1 MLLLFK
7 PPYRLKNRPLMT
19 DKPLNLLAQ
28 ANPENEDKIA
38 QFFGKPKAQKTLLS
52 ENLTKQNFDEEGSE
66 VDTIAAEAFD
76 ETEEDFD
83 EDEDDF
89 DTEELDFP
97 LQNPDYYQLPNVL
110 PEDFRTGYV
119 AIVGRPNVGKSTLM
133 NHILGQKLSIT
144 SRKPQTTRH
153 RITGILS
160 THDMQAIF
168 VDTPGIHAKEVRAI
182 NERMNKA
189 ATSALSD
196 VDLVL
201 FVVDGLKWAADDALV
216 FNKLKNL
223 KVPVVA
229 VINKSDTIKKKADL
243 FPYLIKLND
252 TGIFADIV
260 PVSALRNHNLQELEK
275 VIAKYLPV
283 AEPIYD
289 TEQITDRSERFLAS
303 EIVRE
308 KVMRTAGDEVPYD
321 LTVQIDEFRDEAAH
335 ADPKTGK
342 QRKAVTFI
350 DATIFVERQGQ
361 KAIVIGDKGDK
372 IKQIGME
379 ARQDMEA
386 LFGKKIMLTLW
397 VKVKKGWSDDE
408 RALTSLG
415 Y

>member
-1 MLLLFK
+1 MSPSSQK
-7 PPYRLKNRPLMT
+7 PPANASETNT
-19 DKPLNLLAQ
+19 D
-28 ANPENEDKIA
+28 NEAMIA
-38 QFFGKPKAQKTLLS
+38 QFFGKPKAKT
-52 ENLTKQNFDEEGSE
+52 TKDEPHIDLEMSDDDE
-66 VDTIAAEAFD
+66 VDGAE
-76 ETEEDFD
+76 D
-83 EDEDDF
+83 EDENLADF
-89 DTEELDFP
+89 AK
-97 LQNPDYYQLPNVL
+97 NPAYYQLPEVL

-133 NHILGQKLSIT
+133 NHLLGQKLSIT

-160 THDMQAIF
+160 THVMQAIF

-189 ATSALSD
+189 ATSALND
-196 VDLVL
+196 VDVVL
-201 FVVDGLKWAADDALV
+201 FVVDGLKWVADDALV
-216 FNKLKNL
+216 FEKLKTL

-229 VINKSDTIKKKADL
+229 VINKSDTIKSKADL
-243 FPYLIKLND
+243 FPHLIKLNE
-252 TGIFADIV
+252 TGVFKDIV
-260 PVSALRNHNLQELEK
+260 PVSALRNHNLDELEK
-275 VIAKYLPV
+275 VIAKYLPI

-303 EIVRE
+303 EIIRE
-308 KVMRTAGDEVPYD
+308 KVMRSAGDEVPYD

-335 ADPKTGK
+335 KDPKTGK
-342 QRKAVTFI
+342 WRKAVTFI

-372 IKQIGME
+372 IKQIGMD
-379 ARQDMEA
+379 ARKDMEI
-386 LFGKKIMLTLW
+386 LFDKKIMLTLW
-397 VKVKKGWSDDE
+397 VKVKKGWADDE

>member
-1 MLLLFK
+1 MSQTSQPNLSQ
-7 PPYRLKNRPLMT
+7 T
-19 DKPLNLLAQ
+19 DA
-28 ANPENEDKIA
+28 ENEDKIA
-38 QFFGKPKAQKTLLS
+38 QFFGKPNDKSTLAPS
-52 ENLTKQNFDEEGSE
+52 DNLPNNEAGLDPTDVESDLAHDELDSDAIDEE
-66 VDTIAAEAFD
+66 D
-76 ETEEDFD
+76 EDFD
-83 EDEDDF
+83 FAGLAADH
-89 DTEELDFP
+89 
-97 LQNPDYYQLPNVL
+97 YQLPEVL

-160 THDMQAIF
+160 THEMQAIF
-168 VDTPGIHAKEVRAI
+168 VDTPGIHAREVRAI

-196 VDLVL
+196 VDVVL
-201 FVVDGLKWAADDALV
+201 FVVDGLKWVADDELV
-216 FNKLKNL
+216 FNKIKNL
-223 KVPVVA
+223 NKPIIA
-229 VINKSDTIKKKADL
+229 VINKSDTIKQKADL
-243 FPYLIKLND
+243 FPYLIKLNE
-252 TGIFADIV
+252 TGVFADIV
-260 PVSALRNHNLQELEK
+260 PVSALRNHNLQALEK
-275 VIAKYLPV
+275 VIAKYLPIG
-283 AEPIYD
+283 EPIYD

-308 KVMRTAGDEVPYD
+308 KVMRSAGDEVPYD
-321 LTVQIDEFRDEAAH
+321 LTVQIDEFRDEPAH
-335 ADPKTGK
+335 EDPKTGK
-342 QRKAVTFI
+342 WRKAVTFI

-361 KAIVIGDKGDK
+361 KAIVIGDKGEK

-379 ARQDMEA
+379 ARKDMEA
-386 LFGKKIMLTLW
+386 LFDKKIMLTLW